1 MKITVIGG
9 GSAGFM
15 AAEAANAGPRIY
27 ERGYER
33 GFVDRFLRSE

>member
-15 AAEAANAGPRIY
+15 AAEAANAGARV
-27 ERGYER
+27 YER
-33 GFVDRFLRSE
+33 GFVDRFL

>member
-15 AAEAANAGPRIY
+15 AAEAANAGTHV
-27 ERGYER
+27 YER